1 MNFPKLQSYAVAAM
15 AGLFLLIPAQAQTF
29 KVLYTFT
36 GGADGAYPTGT
47 LVRDSS
53 GDLYGTT
60 QGGGNNSCQSG
71 FIFGCG
77 VVFKID
83 SSGKESTV
91 HTFTGPDGIN
101 PVAGLITDPSGNFYG
116 TASGGGTGGGTI
128 FKISSTAALSVL
140 YSFAVDSNV
149 GQFPIAPVIRDS
161 SGNLYGTTSA
171 GGVSECAGGCGTVY
185 KLDTT
190 GKLTNLYVSTGAND
204 DGGIPYAPLF
214 RDPSGNVYGTATSGG
229 NGSGTVFKVS
239 PTSTETVIYS
249 FKNLTDGASPWSG
262 LLADVSTASAIGTTF
277 YGGKGG
283 AGTVYRITASG
294 KVTTLYSFTGGAD
307 GGNPAYGT
315 LVADNAGNLYGTTSQ
330 GGTQL
335 GCSNN
340 SCGVVFELSPN
351 GSGWTEKVLHTFTGG
366 SDGANPFGGLILDG
380 AGNLYGTAAT
390 GGAHGGGTV
399 FEITK

>member
-1 MNFPKLQSYAVAAM
+1 MNFQKFTYVPVVFAVLA
-15 AGLFLLIPAQAQTF
+15 LFETVQAQNF
-29 KVLYTFT
+29 KVIYTFS

-47 LVRDSS
+47 LLQD
-53 GDLYGTT
+53 GGGNLYGTT
-60 QGGGNNSCQSG
+60 QGGGNSSCQNG

-77 VVFKID
+77 VVFKIS
-83 SSGKESTV
+83 SSGAESTI
-91 HTFTGPDGIN
+91 HTFTGPDGTN
-101 PVAGLITDPSGNFYG
+101 PVAGLTSDRSGNFYG
-116 TASGGGTGGGTI
+116 TASAGGKGGGTV
-128 FKISSTAALSVL
+128 FKLDSKGALEVL
-140 YSFAVDSNV
+140 YSFAPDSGV
-149 GQFPIAPVIRDS
+149 GQIPTAPLILDS
-161 SGNLYGTTSA
+161 SGNLYGTTFA
-171 GGVSECAGGCGTVY
+171 GGASVCSGGCGTVY

-190 GKLTNLYVSTGAND
+190 GKLTTLYALTGAND
-204 DGGIPYAPLF
+204 DGGNPYAPLF
-214 RDPSGNVYGTATSGG
+214 RDPSGNLYGTTSGG
-229 NGSGTVFKVS
+229 GDGSGTVFKVGPS
-239 PTSTETVIYS
+239 GTETILYS
-249 FKNLTDGASPWSG
+249 FKNLNDGASPWSG
-262 LLADVSTASAIGTTF
+262 LLADVATTSAIGTTY

-283 AGTVYRITASG
+283 AGTIYRITASG

-330 GGTQL
+330 GGVQL

-351 GSGWTEKVLHTFTGG
+351 GAGWTEKVLHTFTGG

-390 GGAHGGGTV
+390 GGSHGAGTV